1 MLVQITGWREYIK
14 EGEQYLKCAVNAS
27 EKRREVFT
35 PVILYNLIG
44 MAIEKFLMGFL
55 MHNGALA
62 ENHTMID
69 ILNSVEKITGPQPQM
84 LDDFRYLDS
93 FQEICDIDAYNTRE
107 PTMDEIPRILACG
120 VAIRA
125 FTQQAIPV
133 VGLNSEAYCAK

>member
-1 MLVQITGWREYIK
+1 MLVQITGWRQYIR
-14 EGEQYLKCAVNAS
+14 EGEQYLKCAVKAN

-69 ILNSVEKITGPQPQM
+69 ILRSVEKITGAQPQM
-84 LDDFRYLDS
+84 AEDFCYLDS
-93 FQEICDIDAYNTRE
+93 FQEICDIDAYNRRE
-107 PTMDEIPRILACG
+107 PTRDEIPRILACG
-120 VAIRA
+120 IKIQA
-125 FTQQAIPV
+125 FTWSAIPC
-133 VGLNSEAYCAK
+133 LRP

>member
-1 MLVQITGWREYIK
+1 MLVQITGWREYIR
-14 EGEQYLKCAVNAS
+14 EGEQYLKCAVNAAS
-27 EKRREVFT
+27 KRRAVFT

-69 ILNSVEKITGPQPQM
+69 ILNSVEKITGPQPKM
-84 LDDFRYLDS
+84 LEEFRYLDS

-107 PTMDEIPRILACG
+107 PTMAEIPRIIACG
-120 VAIRA
+120 VAIQA
-125 FTQQAIPV
+125 FTRQAV
-133 VGLNSEAYCAK
+133 TGR

>member
-1 MLVQITGWREYIK
+1 MLVQITGWREYVK
-14 EGEQYLKCAVNAS
+14 EGEQYLKCAVNAA
-27 EKRREVFT
+27 KMRRRAFT

-69 ILNSVEKITGPQPQM
+69 ILNSVEKITGPQPEM
-84 LDDFRYLDS
+84 LEDFRYLDS

-107 PTMDEIPRILACG
+107 PTMAEIPRIIACG
-120 VAIRA
+120 VTIRA
-125 FTQQAIPV
+125 FTLQAVP
-133 VGLNSEAYCAK
+133 GFTP

>member
-1 MLVQITGWREYIK
+1 MLVQITGWREYVK
-14 EGEQYLKCAVNAS
+14 EGEQYLKCAVNAA
-27 EKRREVFT
+27 EKRPGVFT

-69 ILNSVEKITGPQPQM
+69 ILRSVEKITGPQPE
-84 LDDFRYLDS
+84 LAEDFRYFDS

-107 PTMDEIPRILACG
+107 PTMAEIPRIIDCG
-120 VAIRA
+120 IKIQA
-125 FTQQAIPV
+125 FTWQAIP
-133 VGLNSEAYCAK
+133 GLGS

>member
-14 EGEQYLKCAVNAS
+14 EGEQYLKCAVNAVK
-27 EKRREVFT
+27 KRRAAFT

-107 PTMDEIPRILACG
+107 PTQAEIPRIIACG

-125 FTQQAIPV
+125 FTWQAVP
-133 VGLNSEAYCAK
+133 GLGGEI